1 MKILLPEIKTRIL
14 SALLIFSLLILPKLN
29 VFGQTEFP
37 QNGYYV
43 TLKNDTIYSNLE
55 NQGGMYLV
63 YKNAKGKKH
72 KFTPSQIR
80 SFCINQ
86 QEYIPLFINEM
97 GSKRYVAVKAKGYY
111 TLLFYDINNYSTYGQ
126 MGLIGG
132 IAEGTFKTYNSGYYV
147 IIESETGYYSLPSS
161 HKLLIKYLLNH
172 FGNDAIIKQE
182 AEKEGL
188 SKQSIEPIF
197 KLANQLKESQ

>member
-1 MKILLPEIKTRIL
+1 MKFSLPEIKTKIL
-14 SALLIFSLLILPKLN
+14 SALLLFSLLILPQFN

-97 GSKRYVAVKAKGYY
+97 GSKRYVAVMIEFIGNALAFADVLVDTAIARPVAFRIKG
-111 TLLFYDINNYSTYGQ
+111 GH
-126 MGLIGG
+126 
-132 IAEGTFKTYNSGYYV
+132 A
-147 IIESETGYYSLPSS
+147 
-161 HKLLIKYLLNH
+161 
-172 FGNDAIIKQE
+172 A
-182 AEKEGL
+182 
-188 SKQSIEPIF
+188 
-197 KLANQLKESQ
+197 

>member
-1 MKILLPEIKTRIL
+1 
-14 SALLIFSLLILPKLN
+14 
-29 VFGQTEFP
+29 
-37 QNGYYV
+37 
-43 TLKNDTIYSNLE
+43 
-55 NQGGMYLV
+55 
-63 YKNAKGKKH
+63 
-72 KFTPSQIR
+72 
-80 SFCINQ
+80 
-86 QEYIPLFINEM
+86 M

-161 HKLLIKYLLNH
+161 HKLLSKYLLNH
-172 FGNDAIIKQE
+172 FGNDEIIKQE